1 MDNPPS
7 SLQRCGPEDAHLP
20 ACHTRLADLVLKP
33 SYARQASDLRTA
45 LLLTLGHS
53 NCLLGAQV
61 PCQLILALTAG
72 VRDELG
78 AERGATVNTG
88 PPAADRCACRS
99 FPRGIPTPLLMYVLP
114 PDPESARVAG
124 SLQMCYEH

>member
-7 SLQRCGPEDAHLP
+7 SLQRCRREDAHLP
-20 ACHTRLADLVLKP
+20 ACYTRLADLVLKP

-53 NCLLGAQV
+53 NCLLVAQV

-72 VRDELG
+72 VRDEPG
-78 AERGATVNTG
+78 AERGAALNTV
-88 PPAADRCACRS
+88 PPAADRYACRS
-99 FPRGIPTPLLMYVLP
+99 F
-114 PDPESARVAG
+114 AG
-124 SLQMCYEH
+124 GYRHHC